1 MSLSE
6 LEQKAGRIF
15 RAGRQ
20 SALDDRNATVP
31 PGGEADPLHRVD
43 RHACPAQGG
52 ASVGIELTEHR
63 EASPLYWVCYCSL
76 VAEYIQYVFP
86 HEDCQGGVPAA
97 GAGLLTFVWKDGRCP
112 DCGLVLRSSRGRVA
126 LTADL
131 QPLKERKVAQDVP

>member
-1 MSLSE
+1 MTLTA
-6 LEQKAGRIF
+6 LEKEAGRKF
-15 RAGRQ
+15 RAGQQAVLGELNRQ
-20 SALDDRNATVP
+20 EP
-31 PGGEADPLHRVD
+31 PGGEADPLHRTV
-43 RHACPAQGG
+43 RHACPAHDG
-52 ASVGIELTEHR
+52 ASIGIELTEHR

-97 GAGLLTFVWKDGRCP
+97 GAGLLSFVWKDGRCP

-131 QPLKERKVAQDVP
+131 QPLKERKVA